1 MSRLQRLMNGST
13 YVKKGIICEMGEA
26 LQYHEVI
33 ANFKLKVLSMP
44 ARESKVIANIQ
55 F

>member
-1 MSRLQRLMNGST
+1 M
-13 YVKKGIICEMGEA
+13 EEE

-44 ARESKVIANIQ
+44 ARESKVIENMQ